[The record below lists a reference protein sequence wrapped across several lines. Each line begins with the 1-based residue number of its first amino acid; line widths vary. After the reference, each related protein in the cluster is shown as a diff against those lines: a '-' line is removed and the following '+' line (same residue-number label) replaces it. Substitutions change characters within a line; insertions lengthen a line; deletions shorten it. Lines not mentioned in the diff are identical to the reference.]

1 MNLTAIIHDM
11 VDHLEDSEKLLLVE
25 LLKRLIPDDV
35 ATPKDLDDIAI
46 ADLELAEGR
55 AFGFD
60 DIDWG

>member
-1 MNLTAIIHDM
+1 M